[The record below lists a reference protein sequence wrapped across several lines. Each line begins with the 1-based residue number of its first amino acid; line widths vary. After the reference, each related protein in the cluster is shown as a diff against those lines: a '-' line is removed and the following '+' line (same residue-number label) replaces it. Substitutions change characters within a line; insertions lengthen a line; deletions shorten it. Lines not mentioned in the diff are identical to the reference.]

1 MAFGEKEDYMR
12 WTPPH
17 DISNDYPSKFNFYL
31 LSTLDEIKEVLE
43 SFKNVNTIAI
53 DTETTGLDLDVDF
66 MVGYSFCF
74 DGVNAYYVPVNHATY
89 YENVYNEI
97 TEEEYY
103 SKREELYKKM
113 DEADVNAGI
122 ELANYVLNDKDGKY
136 YHIVEEARNE
146 SLGEES
152 VDLIYNAIKDKTV
165 FMFNARY
172 DIRVFEKYGFIENN
186 ISMEERDKRH
196 FYKYDLSPAY
206 CNVVDVQA
214 LIFDTDTNVAYP
226 SLKKSEEYFL
236 GWRGAS
242 FSETVNGNTEN
253 GGFYYL
259 KPKEGYQYAATDALG
274 TYLLANNHYIVDL
287 YKESYVN
294 NKYAR
299 AGRDCSAKLDYSF
312 LYPLKIMEDEYT
324 IIDSARLSSYSDW
337 YSKEIKKLEDRLYSI
352 VGENFRPDPNSK
364 KKQTNPFSSPKQKSE
379 MLKTLGITTLEYDG
393 SPAFNMRG
401 ELKADKEHI
410 HITIDKLNLE
420 PGDVRREFM
429 EGLIKYA
436 NLNKQKGTYV
446 DAFIKMAGESHYP
459 GRLRFGYKTM
469 VVPSGRL
476 AAGGDKK
483 NSYTS
488 NTNIQ
493 NVPKPKMKMVYY
505 VRYDDLVKVKPELV
519 GAYTNPYEEYIYN
532 GEYTYRVLDWVFKET
547 VWNLGIPEKKIEG
560 FEQNLN
566 MRSTFCAD
574 PDKYWVSCDFSAQEL
589 RLAALLSGE
598 PGWTKTFAN
607 DGDLHEYMAK
617 QIWDPAEYDKSKRKK
632 AKKVNFGILYGMT
645 AKNFSNDFG
654 ISMEEAQEIVDKYKA
669 GAKKL
674 FDWVDR
680 EENQAANQGT
690 VYTMFGRPRRLGW
703 YFRPERS
710 HSMVQ
715 FGKRSTANTI
725 IQGSGGDI
733 LKMSFLNI
741 YNLFFANPETR
752 NINRKYIKFI
762 NTVHDEINYNVS
774 KEHIHTLVPK
784 ILSCMRMWFPDWQ
797 FPMKVGLAISS
808 RWGTNID
815 FDYDDRKYIE
825 ITPDMD
831 LTGKKRYKQMPL
843 EWQQARNMFGPYSF
857 VEDPD
862 GNYVE
867 NPNFLHIL
875 EPAGEELTESDYEV
889 KEEKVEEVYIPDE
902 EISYDPTAPKLFD
915 DLF

>member
-1 MAFGEKEDYMR
+1 MAFGEKEEYGR
-12 WTPPH
+12 WIPPH
-17 DISNDYPSKFNFYL
+17 EISSDYPNKFNFYL
-31 LSTLDEIKEVLE
+31 LNSLDSIKEVLD
-43 SFKNVNTIAI
+43 SFKDINAIAI
-53 DTETTGLDLDVDF
+53 DTETTGLDLDVSF

-74 DGVNAYYVPVNHATY
+74 DGVNAYYVPVNHAVY
-89 YENVYNEI
+89 YEDVYTEI
-97 TEEEYY
+97 SKDEYTIERN
-103 SKREELYKKM
+103 KLEILM
-113 DEADVNAGI
+113 DESDVNAGI
-122 ELANYVLNDKDGKY
+122 ELNNYIYNDKEDKY
-136 YHIVEEARNE
+136 YHRTEVAHQD
-146 SLGEES
+146 SLGEEA
-152 VDLIYNAIKDKTV
+152 VDLIYNAIKGKTV
-165 FMFNARY
+165 YMFNARY

-186 ISMEERDKRH
+186 ISMEERDKKH
-196 FYKYDLSPAY
+196 IYKYDMSPNH
-206 CNVVDVQA
+206 CTIVDVQA

-242 FSETVNGNTEN
+242 FSDTVGDTEN
-253 GGFYYL
+253 QSFYNL
-259 KPKEGYQYAATDALG
+259 RPQEGYQYAATDALG
-274 TYLLANNHYIVDL
+274 TYLLANNFFVMDM
-287 YKESYVN
+287 YKESVIN
-294 NKYAR
+294 NKYAK
-299 AGRDCSAKLDYSF
+299 AGRSCSAKLDYSF
-312 LYPLKIMEDEYT
+312 LYPLKMMEDEYT
-324 IIDSARLSSYSDW
+324 IIDTERLSSYSKW
-337 YSKEIKKLEDRLYSI
+337 YEIEINKLENKLYSI
-352 VGENFRPDPNSK
+352 VGESFRPDPNAK
-364 KKQTNPFSSPKQKSE
+364 KKQTNPFGSPKQKSE
-379 MLKTLGITTLEYDG
+379 MLKKLGITTLEYDG

-410 HITIDKLNLE
+410 HITIDKLKLE
-420 PGDVRREFM
+420 PGDPRREFM
-429 EGLIKYA
+429 EGLLKYA
-436 NLNKQKGTYV
+436 NLTKQKGTYV
-446 DAFIKMAGESHYP
+446 DAFIRMASESSYP

-483 NSYTS
+483 NHYTS
-488 NTNIQ
+488 DTNIQ
-493 NVPKPKMKMVYY
+493 NVPKPKMGMVYY
-505 VRYDDLVKVKPELV
+505 VRYDDLIRVKPELNGV
-519 GAYTNPYEEYIYN
+519 YDNPYEEYTYN

-547 VWNLGIPEKKIEG
+547 IWNLGIPEKKIEG
-560 FEQNLN
+560 FEQALN

-645 AKNFSNDFG
+645 AKNFSNDFD

-680 EENQAANQGT
+680 EERQAAQQGT

-741 YNLFFANPETR
+741 YNLFYANPETR

-762 NTVHDEINYNVS
+762 NTVHDEINYNVD
-774 KEHIHTLVPK
+774 KKHIRALVPK

-815 FDYDDRKYIE
+815 FEYDDRKYIE

-831 LTGKKRYKQMPL
+831 LTNKKRYKQMSY
-843 EWQQARNMFGPYSF
+843 EWQVENNTFGPYSF
-857 VEDPD
+857 IEDPN
-862 GNYVE
+862 GNYIE
-867 NPNFLHIL
+867 NPNFLGIL
-875 EPAGEELTESDYEV
+875 EPAGEDLTEKDYEV
-889 KEEKVEEVYIPDE
+889 KKEVKEEVP
-902 EISYDPTAPKLFD
+902 EIIEDFDPNAPKLFD

>member
-1 MAFGEKEDYMR
+1 MAFGEKETYER
-12 WTPPH
+12 FIRPH
-17 DISNDYPSKFNFYL
+17 EVSNDYPSKFNFVL
-31 LSTLDEIKEVLE
+31 LSTLDEIREALKGL
-43 SFKNVNTIAI
+43 NNDIAI

-66 MVGYSFCF
+66 MVGYSFCY

-89 YENVYNEI
+89 YEEI
-97 TEEEYY
+97 LTELTKEEYDT
-103 SKREELYKKM
+103 KVAELNEAM
-113 DEADVNAGI
+113 DNSDVNAGL
-122 ELANYVLNDKDGKY
+122 ELNNYIYDDKEDKY
-136 YHIVEEARNE
+136 YHKTEVEHQE
-146 SLGEES
+146 SLGEEA
-152 VDLIYNAIKDKTV
+152 VDILYKAIKGKV
-165 FMFNARY
+165 VYMFNARY

-186 ISMEERDKRH
+186 IPIEERDLRH
-196 FYKYDLSPAY
+196 FYKYDMSPAY

-242 FSETVNGNTEN
+242 FADTVGGDTEDMS
-253 GGFYYL
+253 FYKL
-259 KPKEGYQYAATDALG
+259 RPEEGYQYAATDALG
-274 TYLLANNHYIVDL
+274 TYLLAYNGYVKALIA
-287 YKESYVN
+287 ESIKN
-294 NKYAR
+294 NKYAK
-299 AGRDCSAKLDYSF
+299 AGKYCSAQLDCKF
-312 LYPLKIMEDEYT
+312 LYPLKMMEDEYT
-324 IIDSARLSSYSDW
+324 VIDTARLQRYSD
-337 YSKEIKKLEDRLYSI
+337 YYGEEITKLENRLYAI
-352 VGENFRPDPNSK
+352 VGQEFRPDPNDK
-364 KKQTNPFSSPKQKSE
+364 KKCTNPFGSPKQKSE
-379 MLKTLGITTLEYDG
+379 MLKKLGITTLEYDS
-393 SPAFNMRG
+393 SPALKLRG

-410 HITIDKLNLE
+410 NITIDLLKLE
-420 PGDVRREFM
+420 PNDPRREFM
-429 EGLIKYA
+429 EGLLKYA
-436 NLNKQKGTYV
+436 NLTKQKGTYV
-446 DAFIKMAGESHYP
+446 DAFIKMATNSRYP

-483 NSYTS
+483 TFYTA

-493 NVPKPKMKMVYY
+493 NVPKPKGTMVYY
-505 VRYDDLVKVKPELV
+505 VRYDDLIRVRPEFTGV
-519 GAYTNPYEEYIYN
+519 YDNAYEECLVN
-532 GEYTYRVLDWVFKET
+532 GEYTYRVLNWVFKES

-560 FEQNLN
+560 FEQKLN

-598 PGWTKTFAN
+598 PGWTKTFAK

-617 QIWDPAEYDKSKRKK
+617 QIWDPSEYDKGKRKK

-645 AKNFSNDFG
+645 AKNFSNDFA
-654 ISMEEAQEIVDKYKA
+654 ITMDEAQEIVDKYKA

-674 FDWVDR
+674 FEWVDR
-680 EENQAANQGT
+680 EERQAASGS

-710 HSMVQ
+710 FSMQQ

-741 YNLFFANPETR
+741 YDLFFKNPETR

-774 KEHIHTLVPK
+774 KKYIDSLVPK

-815 FDYDDRKYIE
+815 FEYDGRRFIE

-831 LTGKKRYKQMPL
+831 LTNVKRYKQMPSD
-843 EWQQARNMFGPYSF
+843 WQKANMMFGPYSF
-857 VEDPD
+857 KEDP
-862 GNYVE
+862 GGMYIE
-867 NPNFLHIL
+867 NPNYLHIL
-875 EPAGEELTESDYEV
+875 EPAGEELTEKDYEV
-889 KEEKVEEVYIPDE
+889 KEETKEE
-902 EISYDPTAPKLFD
+902 EIYEVIEEFDPNAPKIFD